1 VNFLAN
7 SSFSET
13 GRASVPLLVNGE
25 AYGLADILDL
35 SLNRQNDQ
43 GNPAA
48 AK

>member
-25 AYGLADILDL
+25 A
-35 SLNRQNDQ
+35 
-43 GNPAA
+43 
-48 AK
+48 